1 MSITLVN
8 GSILHLLGADNVN
21 RLVGVNPSFIVFNE
35 FSLEDP
41 KLAELYRPI
50 AAENNATMIY
60 AGTPRGMDHLQK
72 IFQYA
77 QSDPERWYSSL
88 LTIDDTRRDADG
100 EDGGPVID
108 QEAVDQDRAEGADE
122 DLLRQEYMCS
132 FNGVT
137 VGSFYGKQVQTMRE
151 EARIT
156 DVPWNPRL
164 PVCTAWDLGISDAMT
179 VIFWQND
186 GDWINMI
193 DAVEETGASLTSFI
207 AMVRNRAYKYS
218 NHYAPHDIKQRELTS
233 GKSRIEIAR
242 SLGIDFR
249 IVENLSIQ
257 DGIQALR
264 SLFGRMRI
272 DRTKGGRLVEC
283 LAM

>member
-1 MSITLVN
+1 VIEIPFDFSLRSYQRNFFASLDAGFRRAVLVWHRRSGKDKALLNAAIRACLGPKRITAMIFYPTLKQVRLALWHGLDRDGKPYIWRHIPPDLISRTNESEMSITLVN

-151 EARIT
+151 E
-156 DVPWNPRL
+156 
-164 PVCTAWDLGISDAMT
+164 LG
-179 VIFWQND
+179 
-186 GDWINMI
+186 
-193 DAVEETGASLTSFI
+193 
-207 AMVRNRAYKYS
+207 
-218 NHYAPHDIKQRELTS
+218 
-233 GKSRIEIAR
+233 
-242 SLGIDFR
+242 
-249 IVENLSIQ
+249 
-257 DGIQALR
+257 
-264 SLFGRMRI
+264 
-272 DRTKGGRLVEC
+272 
-283 LAM
+283 